1 MKTVSDQI
9 DLHGLMVEEAI
20 PLVDRFLER
29 AYRARLPRVW
39 IVHGRGTGTLRAEI
53 TGYLSRHRLVAR
65 CSTADSARGGPGA
78 TQVEIID

>member
-1 MKTVSDQI
+1 MKPVSDQI
-9 DLHGLMVEEAI
+9 DLHGLTVEEAI

-39 IVHGRGTGTLRAEI
+39 VVHGRGTGALSSEMLS
-53 TGYLSRHRLVAR
+53 YLSRHRLVAR
-65 CSTADSARGGPGA
+65 CSAADRDRGGPGS

>member
-1 MKTVSDQI
+1 MKSVLDQI
-9 DLHGLMVEEAI
+9 DLHGLTVEEAI

-39 IVHGRGTGTLRAEI
+39 VVHGRGTGTLRSEI
-53 TGYLSRHRLVAR
+53 VTYLSRHRLVSRCAR
-65 CSTADSARGGPGA
+65 ADRDRGGTGS